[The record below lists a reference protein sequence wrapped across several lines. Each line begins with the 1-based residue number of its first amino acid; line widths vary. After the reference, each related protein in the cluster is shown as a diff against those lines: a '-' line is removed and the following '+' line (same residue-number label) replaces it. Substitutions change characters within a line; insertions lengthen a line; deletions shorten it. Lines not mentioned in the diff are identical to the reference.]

1 MEAMHSTDPDL
12 SIIIPALNEAQT
24 LPLLLENLSRQK
36 DVNIEIILVDGG
48 SGDGTIESAGA
59 VGAEAGFAALKT
71 LTTPPGRGR
80 QMNHGAKAAKGRDLL
95 FLHADARLESPRLL
109 ADAAECM
116 NGLRAARGGD
126 AICGHFPLSF
136 FSGHSEKHRAEKLQ
150 AEGLRAFY
158 FHEAKT
164 CLNRPLCINGDQ
176 GFLLSARF
184 FFDLGGFDESLPFLE
199 DLRFAAKVFEAG
211 EWVLLPGRLLTSSR
225 RFETEG
231 FLKRHFMNVL
241 ICAVEE
247 VGLHEFFESAEE
259 IYSTRNR
266 PTQKRS
272 TKNGAGWLELSKA
285 MGTIHRLVF
294 KEGIGRACLL
304 WYKAG
309 RFTAGNS
316 WQAALMLDCCVNRLR
331 SLPPGEGDAKL
342 LSFFDRRLARAAE
355 SFPAAVAAGTLSFFG
370 FYGIMTFSWLAS
382 HITRK

>member
-1 MEAMHSTDPDL
+1 MHSIDPDL

-48 SGDGTIESAGA
+48 SGDGTIEAAKAAGA
-59 VGAEAGFAALKT
+59 EVGLAALKT
-71 LTTPPGRGR
+71 LTSPPGRGR
-80 QMNHGAKAAKGRDLL
+80 QMNLGAKAAKGRDLL
-95 FLHADARLESPRLL
+95 FLHADARLESPRLF
-109 ADAAECM
+109 ADAAECL
-116 NGLRAARGGD
+116 NELRAARGSD
-126 AICGHFPLSF
+126 AICGHFPLGF
-136 FSGHSEKHRAEKLQ
+136 FSGHSEK
-150 AEGLRAFY
+150 LRAFY

-164 CLNRPLCINGDQ
+164 RLNRPLCINGDQ

-184 FFDLGGFDESLPFLE
+184 FFELGGFDESLPFLE

-211 EWVLLPGRLLTSSR
+211 DWALLPGRLLTSSR

-231 FLKRHFMNVL
+231 FLKRHFMNAL

-247 VGLHEFFESAEE
+247 IGLHEFFESAAE
-259 IYSTRNR
+259 IYSTQNR
-266 PTQKRS
+266 
-272 TKNGAGWLELSKA
+272 AGRLELTKA

-309 RFTAGNS
+309 RFTAGNA

-331 SLPPGEGDAKL
+331 SLPPGEGDAKM
-342 LSFFDRRLARAAE
+342 LSFFDKKLARAAE
-355 SFPAAVAAGTLSFFG
+355 SFSAAVAAGTLSFFG
-370 FYGIMTFSWLAS
+370 FYGIMTFFWLAS
-382 HITRK
+382 HITRKS